1 MASLRE
7 LRRRIKSAENIRG
20 ITKAMEIISA
30 VRYKKINTRYRKAT
44 PFFAGLERL
53 VGRIASE
60 ERTAGNPLF
69 AKRERK
75 KELVLVI
82 TGERGLCGSFNSAI
96 LKDLMKYLAA
106 GQGRDISVYPI
117 GKTSVAFARRRGLK
131 VWKTWTDI
139 GYTFTQDS
147 LKEKLSE
154 VTAAF
159 LSGEF
164 DEINV
169 ITVTLSRGGASKPT
183 LEPLL
188 NLSYLLKKAD
198 EADAA
203 KKVQDAQTGKPQADV
218 NYIFEPDAESV
229 LKTLIELFIKQKFF
243 ILLLRSVTAEY
254 FARMTAMK
262 QATENG
268 KEVIK
273 KLTLERN
280 KVRQAMITR
289 ELSEIIGG
297 ADALK

>member
-53 VGRIASE
+53 LARIVSE
-60 ERTAGNPLF
+60 ARTAGNPLF
-69 AKRERK
+69 AARDKKRE
-75 KELVLVI
+75 LLLVI
-82 TGERGLCGSFNSAI
+82 TGERGLCGSFNSSI
-96 LKDLMKYLAA
+96 LKELMKYLAA
-106 GQGRDISVYPI
+106 NPGRKISVYPI
-117 GKTSVAFARRRGLK
+117 GKTSVNFARRRGLD
-131 VWKTWTDI
+131 VWKSWTDV
-139 GYTFTQDS
+139 GYQFTPDS
-147 LKEKLSE
+147 SRQKLEEIS
-154 VTAAF
+154 AAF

-164 DEINV
+164 DEVNV
-169 ITVTLSRGGASKPT
+169 LTVTLSRGGASKPT
-183 LEPLL
+183 LEPFLG
-188 NLSYLLKKAD
+188 LSYLLKKEPAAGAAVAD
-198 EADAA
+198 
-203 KKVQDAQTGKPQADV
+203 
-218 NYIFEPDAESV
+218 YIFEPDPESV
-229 LKTLIELFIKQKFF
+229 LRSLIELFVKQKFF

>member
-60 ERTAGNPLF
+60 TLTASHPLF
-69 AKRERK
+69 VKRERK
-75 KELVLVI
+75 RELVLVI
-82 TGERGLCGSFNSAI
+82 TGERGLCGSFNSSI
-96 LKDLMKYLAA
+96 LKELLKYLAA
-106 GQGRDISVYPI
+106 GKDREISVYPI
-117 GKTSVAFARRRGLK
+117 GKTSAAFARRRNLK

-154 VTAAF
+154 VATAF
-159 LSGEF
+159 LSAEF
-164 DEINV
+164 DEVNV
-169 ITVTLSRGGASKPT
+169 MTVNLSRGGASKPA
-183 LEPLL
+183 LEPFL

-198 EADAA
+198 P
-203 KKVQDAQTGKPQADV
+203 TQADV
-218 NYIFEPDAESV
+218 NYIFEPDAASV
-229 LKTLIELFIKQKFF
+229 LSTLIELFIKQKFF
-243 ILLLRSVTAEY
+243 VLLLRSVTAEY

>member
-53 VGRIASE
+53 LGRIVSE
-60 ERTAGNPLF
+60 ARAAGNPLF
-69 AKRERK
+69 ARREKKRE
-75 KELVLVI
+75 LLLVI
-82 TGERGLCGSFNSAI
+82 TGERGLCGSFNSGI
-96 LKDLMKYLAA
+96 LKELMKYLAA
-106 GQGRDISVYPI
+106 NPGRKISVYPI
-117 GKTSVAFARRRGLK
+117 GKTSVNFCRRRGLDI
-131 VWKTWTDI
+131 WKTWSDV
-139 GYTFTQDS
+139 GYQFTPDS
-147 LKEKLSE
+147 SQEKLGE
-154 VTAAF
+154 VTGAF
-159 LSGEF
+159 LAGEF
-164 DEINV
+164 DEVNV
-169 ITVTLSRGGASKPT
+169 LTVTLARGGASKPVI
-183 LEPLL
+183 EPF
-188 NLSYLLKKAD
+188 LSLAYLLKKSE
-198 EADAA
+198 EASAA
-203 KKVQDAQTGKPQADV
+203 KSVE
-218 NYIFEPDAESV
+218 YIFEPDPESV
-229 LKTLIELFIKQKFF
+229 LKSLIELFVKQKFF

>member
-30 VRYKKINTRYRKAT
+30 VRYKKINTRFRKAT

-53 VGRIASE
+53 LARIVSE
-60 ERTAGNPLF
+60 ERAAGNPLF
-69 AKRERK
+69 DRREKK
-75 KELVLVI
+75 KELLLVI
-82 TGERGLCGSFNSAI
+82 TGDRGLCGSFNSSI
-96 LKDLMKYLAA
+96 LKELMKYLAA
-106 GQGRDISVYPI
+106 NAGRKILLYPI
-117 GKTSVAFARRRGLK
+117 GKTAVNFARRRGLET
-131 VWKTWTDI
+131 WKTWTDA
-139 GYTFTQDS
+139 GYQFTPDS
-147 LKEKLSE
+147 SKEKLAE
-154 VTAAF
+154 IVDGF
-159 LSGEF
+159 LRQEF
-164 DEINV
+164 DEVNV
-169 ITVTLSRGGASKPT
+169 LTVSLSRGGASKPL
-183 LEPLL
+183 LEPFL
-188 NLSYLLKKAD
+188 NLSYLLKKSE
-198 EADAA
+198 EAEAG
-203 KKVQDAQTGKPQADV
+203 KVPARRTD
-218 NYIFEPDAESV
+218 YIFEPDAESV
-229 LKTLIELFIKQKFF
+229 LKSLIELFVKQKFF
-243 ILLLRSVTAEY
+243 ILLLKSVTAEY

>member
-7 LRRRIKSAENIRG
+7 LRRRIKSVENIRG

-60 ERTAGNPLF
+60 ELTAANPLF

-75 KELVLVI
+75 KELVLFI
-82 TGERGLCGSFNSAI
+82 AGERGLCGSFNALI
-96 LKDLMKYLAA
+96 FKELLKYRAA
-106 GQGRDISVYPI
+106 ATDRKIFVYPI
-117 GKTSVAFARRRGLK
+117 GKTSAAFARRRGLDI
-131 VWKTWTDI
+131 WKTWTDI
-139 GYTFTQDS
+139 GYTFTPDTLKAKLAEVQD
-147 LKEKLSE
+147 
-154 VTAAF
+154 AF

-169 ITVTLSRGGASKPT
+169 LTVTLSRSGASKPII
-183 LEPLL
+183 EPFLS
-188 NLSYLLKKAD
+188 LSYLLKKTD
-198 EADAA
+198 EKQSATD
-203 KKVQDAQTGKPQADV
+203 
-218 NYIFEPDAESV
+218 YIFEPDPTSV
-229 LKTLIELFIKQKFF
+229 LNSLIELFIKQKFF
-243 ILLLRSVTAEY
+243 VLLLRSVTAEY
-254 FARMTAMK
+254 FARMVAMK

-280 KVRQAMITR
+280 KVRQALITR